1 MELKSNQA
9 ALLLTTDDHGE
20 ITVDIESPDL
30 IGLPCAICH
39 ALAQKLMHDEKFQAE
54 LMDMLEVNDREQ

>member
-9 ALLLTTDDHGE
+9 ALILTAGDHGE

-30 IGLPCAICH
+30 KGLPSAICH
-39 ALAQKLMHDEKFQAE
+39 ALAHKLMHDEKFQAE
-54 LMDMLEVNDREQ
+54 LMDMLEVNDQEQ